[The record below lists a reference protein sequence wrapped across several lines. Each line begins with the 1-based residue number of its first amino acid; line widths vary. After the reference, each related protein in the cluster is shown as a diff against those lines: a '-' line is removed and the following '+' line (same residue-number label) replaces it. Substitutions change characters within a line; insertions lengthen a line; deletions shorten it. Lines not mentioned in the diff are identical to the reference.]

1 MSVHIFSDGASR
13 GNPGVSAIAYLIL
26 RDDGRLLARHGAYVG
41 VRTNNQAEYEAVIA
55 ALEAAAALH
64 AEAVVCHLDSEL
76 VVKQLTGVYR
86 VRNPTLRRLWQRVH
100 ALTSPFRQ
108 VAFRHVARE
117 DQHLVAVDR
126 LANQALNRVQQN
138 V

>member
-13 GNPGVSAIAYLIL
+13 GNPGISAIGYLIL

-55 ALEAAAALH
+55 ALEAATTLH
-64 AEAVVCHLDSEL
+64 AEEVVCHLDSEL
-76 VVKQLTGVYR
+76 VVKQLTGAYR
-86 VRNPTLRRLWQRVH
+86 VRNPALRCLWQRVH
-100 ALTSPFRQ
+100 ALTSHFRQ

-117 DQHLVAVDR
+117 DWHLAAVDR
-126 LANQALNRVQQN
+126 LANEALNRVQQT